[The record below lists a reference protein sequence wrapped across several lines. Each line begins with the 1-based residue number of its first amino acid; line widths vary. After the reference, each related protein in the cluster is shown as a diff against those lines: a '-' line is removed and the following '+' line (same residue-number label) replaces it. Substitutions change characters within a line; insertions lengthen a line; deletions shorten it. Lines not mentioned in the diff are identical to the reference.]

1 MGELDGKTAIVTGAN
16 VGIGKAIATLFSKEG
31 ANVVITARRAELLES
46 AAQEIR
52 DATAGKVLAVPG
64 DGAVEETVVA
74 LFQQVVAEFG
84 AVDVLVNNAA
94 IAGEFGNIWEQ
105 SADGFREALEIN
117 LMGPFL
123 CTREAAKVMM
133 PRRSGKIINIGS
145 ISGKRPLA
153 TRTPYT
159 TSKLGLV
166 GMTRTAALELGEYN
180 INVNVLSPGAVDN
193 DRMTDLS
200 QRWGIDRDKFRDGA
214 AALAPL
220 KRVSENEDIASVA
233 LFLATDRSRNITGFD
248 INCDGGV
255 FPV

>member
-1 MGELDGKTAIVTGAN
+1 MGELDGKTAVITGAN
-16 VGIGKAIATLFSKEG
+16 VGIGKAIATLFAQEG
-31 ANVVITARRAELLES
+31 ANVVITARRAALLES

-52 DATAGKVLAVPG
+52 DATGGTVLAVPG
-64 DGAVEETVVA
+64 DSAVEANVVA
-74 LFQQVVAEFG
+74 LFAQVVAKFG
-84 AVDVLVNNAA
+84 TVDVLVNNAA

-105 SADGFREALEIN
+105 SADGFRQTLEIN

-133 PRRSGKIINIGS
+133 PKRSGKIINIGS
-145 ISGKRPLA
+145 ISGKRPLP

-166 GMTRTAALELGEYN
+166 GMTRTVAAELGEYN

-193 DRMTDLS
+193 DRLTELS
-200 QRWGIDRDKFRDGA
+200 ERWGLVREEFRDSIA
-214 AALAPL
+214 AMAPL
-220 KRVSENEDIASVA
+220 KRVSENEDLANVA
-233 LFLATDRSRNITGFD
+233 LFLATDKARNITGFD
-248 INCDGGV
+248 LNCDAGL